1 MDRQTVEKKAWQVIA
16 ETLDLTDA
24 ECIPEADI
32 QADELGRVQLAMQL
46 EFQFGIEIDED
57 AFVNLRKYQ
66 DVLNLIDS
74 KMGV

>member
-1 MDRQTVEKKAWQVIA
+1 MDRATIEKKTWQIIT
-16 ETLDLTDA
+16 EMLDLSEA
-24 ECIPEADI
+24 ERVPEADI
-32 QADELGRVQLAMQL
+32 RADELGRVQLAMQL
-46 EFQFGIEIDED
+46 EFQFGIETDED